1 MREGESCKGTP
12 GNYICQIPV
21 WKSLLESAV
30 EYCAWAEGRKKMKAL
45 KSFLDNTNKIQ
56 ALEKAVL
63 DAAVL
68 MSKNMLTSFVL
79 MHEQGQKVDEKQ
91 RQGCIK

>member
-45 KSFLDNTNKIQ
+45 KSFFDNTNKIITGLGEGS
-56 ALEKAVL
+56 ARCCRANVKEHAHILRPHA
-63 DAAVL
+63 
-68 MSKNMLTSFVL
+68 
-79 MHEQGQKVDEKQ
+79 
-91 RQGCIK
+91 